1 MKKEK
6 REKKN
11 KNFQCDICQAH
22 IKKALRNSGNGKMK
36 SEVGRDEFGG
46 FFGCFQAVVCV
57 LWLWIGLDLIY
68 ASTYYSANYD
78 RVIYLKS
85 S

>member
-1 MKKEK
+1 VKKEK

-36 SEVGRDEFGG
+36 SEVGRDEVGG
-46 FFGCFQAVVCV
+46 F
-57 LWLWIGLDLIY
+57 WLLSSNYLYFMGLNWVW
-68 ASTYYSANYD
+68 S
-78 RVIYLKS
+78 
-85 S
+85 

>member
-36 SEVGRDEFGG
+36 SEDGRDEVGG
-46 FFGCFQAVVCV
+46 FWSFVFYGCK
-57 LWLWIGLDLIY
+57 LDLIY
-68 ASTYYSANYD
+68 SSTYYSANYD

>member
-22 IKKALRNSGNGKMK
+22 IKKALRNSENGKMK
-36 SEVGRDEFGG
+36 SEVYRDEVGG
-46 FFGCFQAVVCV
+46 FLLLLC
-57 LWLWIGLDLIY
+57 
-68 ASTYYSANYD
+68 
-78 RVIYLKS
+78 
-85 S
+85 